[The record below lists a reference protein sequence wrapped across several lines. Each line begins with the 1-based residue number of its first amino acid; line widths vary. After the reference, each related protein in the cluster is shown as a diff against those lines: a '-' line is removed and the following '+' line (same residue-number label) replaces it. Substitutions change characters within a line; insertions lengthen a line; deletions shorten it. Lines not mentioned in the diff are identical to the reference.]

1 MCFHP
6 FQINFL
12 TLYAK
17 LIQNNWS
24 MIWFIYKIF
33 EQRQT
38 SIMTTLTNTD
48 TFKIQKIL
56 QFSAANII
64 KLF

>member
-12 TLYAK
+12 TFYAK

-24 MIWFIYKIF
+24 MIWFIYKIS

-56 QFSAANII
+56 QLSAANII